1 MCECVWC
8 VSVWLCVSVCVV
20 CVSVSVRVCVWN
32 YIGRESC
39 DVSANTFIYISFV
52 PTVSLQINDN

>member
-1 MCECVWC
+1 
-8 VSVWLCVSVCVV
+8 
-20 CVSVSVRVCVWN
+20 VSVRVCVWN